1 MVGSSYLAL
10 CFNHKITVMI
20 IGRKEELATLASLN
34 QSNESAFV
42 AVYGRRRVG
51 KTYLIREFF
60 NDTFHFK
67 LTGIANV
74 ELLQQLGNF
83 HSAFIRHFPEF
94 EDKPVAKD
102 WFQAFQY
109 LITALEADD
118 SPKKIL
124 FLDELPW
131 LDNTKSYFI
140 AALEHFW
147 NSWASARKDILLI
160 VCGSSAS
167 WMINNLINNRG
178 GLHNR
183 VTHRLILEP
192 FTLAECEAF
201 FTYKSATYTRYQIV
215 QLYMVLGGIPFYLNA
230 VDIGKSAAQNINDFC
245 FTPKGFLRKEF
256 NNLYASLFKKADK
269 HINVIEALSQKMQGV
284 EREEL
289 LKLANL
295 PNNGNTTKILTELEE
310 SNFITKY
317 TAFGKNSRN
326 TIYQLIDFYSLFY
339 IRFIKN
345 SDAKDKNFWL
355 NSLDSPEIRT
365 WSGYAFEQICFSHLD
380 EIKKA
385 LGISGVQTNSSAWI
399 GSNGTSKAQI
409 DLVIDRRDQVINLC
423 EAKFSIN
430 LFTIDKKYADELRTK
445 IGVFKD
451 ATQTQKSVFL
461 TLITTL
467 GLTPND
473 YAQTLVQN
481 TLTMNDLFQE
491 K

>member
-1 MVGSSYLAL
+1 
-10 CFNHKITVMI
+10 MI
-20 IGRKEELATLASLN
+20 IGRKEEIATLNTLK
-34 QSNESAFV
+34 QSKEAAFV

-51 KTYLIREFF
+51 KTYLIRQYFDDEF
-60 NDTFHFK
+60 TFK

-83 HSAFIRHFPEF
+83 HSALIRHFPEF

-102 WFQAFQY
+102 WFQAFQQ
-109 LITALEADD
+109 LISALEADD
-118 SPKKIL
+118 SPRKVI

-131 LDNTKSYFI
+131 LDTTKSYFI

-167 WMINNLINNRG
+167 WMINNLINNKG

-183 VTHRLILEP
+183 VTHRLILDP

-201 FTYKSATYTRYQIV
+201 FKHKSATYTRYQIV
-215 QLYMVLGGIPFYLNA
+215 QLYMALGGIPFYLNA
-230 VDIGKSAAQNINDFC
+230 VDVGKSATQNINDFC

-269 HINVIEALSQKMQGV
+269 HINVIEALSQKMQGL

-295 PNNGNTTKILTELEE
+295 PNNGTTTKILTELEE

-317 TAFGKNSRN
+317 TLFGKKTRSQM
-326 TIYQLIDFYSLFY
+326 YQLIDFYSLFY
-339 IRFIKN
+339 LRFVKN
-345 SDAKDKNFWL
+345 SNVKDKNFWI
-355 NSLDSPEIRT
+355 NSLDSPEVRA
-365 WSGYAFEQICFSHLD
+365 WSGYAFEQVCFSHLD

-385 LGISGVQTNSSAWI
+385 LGIAGVQTNSSAWI
-399 GSNGTSKAQI
+399 GNNGTNKAQI

-430 LFTIDKKYADELRTK
+430 TFTIDKKYADELRTK

-451 ATQTQKSVFL
+451 ATQTQKAVFL

-467 GLTPND
+467 GLTQND
-473 YAQTLVQN
+473 YAQSIVQN
-481 TLTMNDLFQE
+481 SLTLDDLFQG

>member
-1 MVGSSYLAL
+1 ML
-10 CFNHKITVMI
+10 
-20 IGRKEELATLASLN
+20 IGRQEEIATLKSLK
-34 QSNESAFV
+34 QSNEPAFV

-51 KTYLIREFF
+51 KTYLIRQFF
-60 NDTFHFK
+60 NDTFTFQ

-74 ELLQQLGNF
+74 ELPQQLGNF
-83 HSAFIRHFPEF
+83 RSAFIRYFPEF

-102 WFQAFQY
+102 WFQAFQQ

-118 SPKKIL
+118 SPRKTL

-167 WMINNLINNRG
+167 WMINNLLNNKG

-183 VTHRLILEP
+183 VTHRLIIDP

-201 FTYKSATYTRYQIV
+201 FRSKSATYTRYQIV
-215 QLYMVLGGIPFYLNA
+215 QLYMALGGIPFYLNA
-230 VDIGKSAAQNINDFC
+230 VDIGKSASQNINDFC

-269 HINVIEALSQKMQGV
+269 HIRVIEALAQKTRGL

-289 LKLANL
+289 LKLTNL
-295 PNNGNTTKILTELEE
+295 PNNGNTSKILTELEE
-310 SNFITKY
+310 SSFITKY
-317 TAFGKNSRN
+317 NAFGKNTRHA
-326 TIYQLIDFYSLFY
+326 IYQLIDFYSLFY
-339 IRFIKN
+339 LRFIKN
-345 SDAKDKNFWL
+345 SDVKDKNFWI
-355 NSLDSPEIRT
+355 NSLDSPEVRM
-365 WSGYAFEQICFSHLD
+365 WSSYAFEQICFSHLD

-385 LGISGVQTNSSAWI
+385 LGISGVQTQTSAWI
-399 GSNGTSKAQI
+399 GSNGIHKAQI

-430 LFTIDKKYADELRTK
+430 QFTIDKKYAEELRTK
-445 IGVFKD
+445 IGVFKEV
-451 ATQTQKSVFL
+451 TQTQKTVFL

-467 GLTPND
+467 GLTSND
-473 YAQTLVQN
+473 YAQSLVQN
-481 TLTMNDLFQE
+481 SLTMDALFQA

>member
-1 MVGSSYLAL
+1 
-10 CFNHKITVMI
+10 MI
-20 IGRKEELATLASLN
+20 IGRKEEIAILDTLKQA
-34 QSNESAFV
+34 NEAAFV

-51 KTYLIREFF
+51 KTYLIRQYF
-60 NDTFHFK
+60 NDTFTFQV
-67 LTGIANV
+67 TGIANV
-74 ELLQQLGNF
+74 ERLQQLSNF
-83 HSAFIRHFPEF
+83 HSALIRYFPEI

-102 WFQAFQY
+102 WFQAFQQ

-118 SPKKIL
+118 RPRKIL

-140 AALEHFW
+140 SALEHFW

-183 VTHRLILEP
+183 VTHRLILDP
-192 FTLAECEAF
+192 FTLTECEIF
-201 FTYKSATYTRYQIV
+201 FKSKSATYTRYQIV
-215 QLYMVLGGIPFYLNA
+215 QLYMALGGIPFYLNA
-230 VDIGKSAAQNINDFC
+230 VDIGKSATQNINDFC

-269 HINVIEALSQKMQGV
+269 HINVIEALAQKMQGL

-310 SNFITKY
+310 SNFISKY
-317 TAFGKNSRN
+317 NAFGKNSRQP
-326 TIYQLIDFYSLFY
+326 IYQLIDFYSLFY
-339 IRFIKN
+339 LRFIKN
-345 SDAKDKNFWL
+345 SDIKDKNFWI
-355 NSLDSPEIRT
+355 NSIDSPEVRT

-385 LGISGVQTNSSAWI
+385 LGITGVQTTSSAWI
-399 GSNGTSKAQI
+399 GNNGTNKAQI

-451 ATQTQKSVFL
+451 VTQTQKAVFL
-461 TLITTL
+461 TLITTM

-473 YAQTLVQN
+473 YAQSLVQN
-481 TLTMNDLFQE
+481 SLTMDVLFQGN
-491 K
+491 